1 MNKQRTLE
9 SLLFA
14 ANVPKNNNKNNDY
27 GNLVSAPNSFNNIN
41 NANESKTSN
50 YALTAAIAAAA
61 AATAAVGVS
70 DNINHSMTP
79 FSTVVAPPK
88 HHPIA
93 NETDESNNHGGYGSS
108 GDDSKTSSLVF

>member
-41 NANESKTSN
+41 NANGGKTSN

-61 AATAAVGVS
+61 SAAVGVS

-79 FSTVVAPPK
+79 FSTVVATPK

-93 NETDESNNHGGYGSS
+93 NETYESNNHGGYGSS